1 MKILFITLS
10 NIGDVILTLPVSS
23 ALKDSFQKEKIDV
36 VVGPRAKEVF
46 QKDPRVGNL
55 FIYDKHASLKEKIDF
70 IKKLRKEKYD
80 LAVDMRASLMPLLIG
95 ARRRTSLV
103 LKDKSRPRHKRSV
116 HLSKLK
122 GLGIEYKKRQN
133 VYIDT
138 EDRDKVAR
146 LLGEHGIKKDDLL
159 IGVSPTC
166 RSLLKQWPSEGFIEV
181 LKGFLQLGKYKVVLI
196 GEDKKGHISK
206 KITDAVN
213 DKNLIDLTGKTNLNQ
228 LFALIERMQVL
239 LTCDSASLHIA
250 CDLGVRTVAIFG
262 PTDAKEYGPT
272 GKDDI
277 VIKKDLKCAPCRKAR
292 CKLNQECM
300 KEISPKE
307 VLVALK
313 RLTLLR

>member
-10 NIGDVILTLPVSS
+10 NIGDVILTLSVFS

-55 FIYDKHASLKEKIDF
+55 FIYDKHANLKEKIAF
-70 IKKLRKEKYD
+70 IKKIRKKNYD
-80 LAVDMRASLMPLLIG
+80 LAVDMRASLIPLLIG
-95 ARRRTSLV
+95 ARKRTSLILV
-103 LKDKSRPRHKRSV
+103 DKSQPWHKRSV

-133 VYIDT
+133 IYID
-138 EDRDKVAR
+138 DKDKDEVAR

-181 LKGFLQLGKYKVVLI
+181 LKGLLHLGKHKVVLI
-196 GEDKKGHISK
+196 GEGKKGHISK
-206 KITDAVN
+206 KIADAVN

-228 LFALIERMQVL
+228 LFALTERMQVL

-262 PTDAKEYGPT
+262 PTDAREYGPT

-292 CKLNQECM
+292 CEFNNECM
-300 KEISPKE
+300 KKINAKE
-307 VLVALK
+307 VLDAVK
-313 RLTLLR
+313 CLTLLR

>member
-10 NIGDVILTLPVSS
+10 NIGDVILTLPVYS

-36 VVGPRAKEVF
+36 VVGSRAKEIF

-70 IKKLRKEKYD
+70 IKKLRKENYD
-80 LAVDMRASLMPLLIG
+80 LAVDMRRSLMPLLIG
-95 ARRRTSLV
+95 ARRRTSLALV
-103 LKDKSRPRHKRSV
+103 EKRLVRHKRSA

-122 GLGIEYKKRQN
+122 DLGIEYKKRRN
-133 VYIDT
+133 IYIDGK
-138 EDRDKVAR
+138 DKNEVAG
-146 LLGEHGIKKDDLL
+146 LLEEYGIKKDDLL

-166 RSLLKQWPSEGFIEV
+166 RSPLKQWPPEGFIAV
-181 LKGFLQLGKYKVVLI
+181 LRELLQLGKYKVVLM
-196 GEDKKGHISK
+196 GENKKGHISK
-206 KITDAVN
+206 KIANAVN
-213 DKNLIDLTGKTNLNQ
+213 NKNLIDLTGKTNLFQ
-228 LFALIERMQVL
+228 FFALIERTQVL

-262 PTDAKEYGPT
+262 PTDFKEYGPI

-277 VIKKDLKCAPCRKAR
+277 VIKKDLKCAPCKKAR
-292 CKLNQECM
+292 CKFNNECM
-300 KEISPKE
+300 KEINAKE
-307 VLVALK
+307 VLEALK

>member
-55 FIYDKHASLKEKIDF
+55 FIYDKHASWKEKIDF
-70 IKKLRKEKYD
+70 IKKLRKKNYD
-80 LAVDMRASLMPLLIG
+80 LAVDMRRSLMPLLIG
-95 ARRRTSLV
+95 ARKRTSLI
-103 LKDKSRPRHKRSV
+103 LMDKSQTRHKRSV

-133 VYIDT
+133 IYID
-138 EDRDKVAR
+138 DKDKNEIAK

-159 IGVSPTC
+159 IGVNPTC
-166 RSLLKQWPSEGFIEV
+166 RSSLKQWPSKGFIEV
-181 LKGFLQLGKYKVVLI
+181 LREFLQLGKHKVILI

-206 KITDAVN
+206 KIADAVN
-213 DKNLIDLTGKTNLNQ
+213 DKNLIDLTGKTDLNQ

-250 CDLGVRTVAIFG
+250 CDLGVRAVAIFG
-262 PTDAKEYGPT
+262 PTDAEEYGPT

-292 CKLNQECM
+292 CKFNNECM
-300 KEISPKE
+300 KEISAKE
-307 VLVALK
+307 VLEAVK
-313 RLTLLR
+313 RLTLL